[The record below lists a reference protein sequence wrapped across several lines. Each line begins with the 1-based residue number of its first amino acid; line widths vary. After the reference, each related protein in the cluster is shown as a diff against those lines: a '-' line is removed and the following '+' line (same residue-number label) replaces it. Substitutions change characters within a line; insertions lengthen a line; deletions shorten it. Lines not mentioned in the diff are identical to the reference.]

1 MGVCIGNAVDSSVE
15 QGNAQQ
21 RNMKRILLTICTM
34 AASVTLAAQN
44 LTIDGSTTGNFDD
57 LNGNGNTECN
67 ITVTDNASISRI
79 DGSSINNL
87 TTITL
92 TINDGKGLNISG
104 NAKLPYNNTNKSYST
119 TVTLGESSSL
129 TLGGILY
136 FGTRN
141 ASYTGITQTTVIN
154 MAAGATITAA
164 SIETLATDA
173 TASNSSSL
181 TLNAAL
187 AESEIQS
194 IRSGS
199 TFSRTLVTTTN
210 GFTNYTLGNTEQGIA
225 GNVTLVDIEALAALG
240 MTNVGVVNS
249 IDSIGV
255 NQYGLVMAAN
265 KLTLHV
271 SEVPEPAT
279 ATLSLLALAGLA
291 VRRRRRT
298 A

>member
-1 MGVCIGNAVDSSVE
+1 
-15 QGNAQQ
+15 
-21 RNMKRILLTICTM
+21 M
-34 AASVTLAAQN
+34 AASVALAAQN
-44 LTIDGSTTGNFDD
+44 LTINGSTTGNFDD

-79 DGSSINNL
+79 DGSGINNL

-92 TINDGKGLNISG
+92 TINDGKSLKISG
-104 NAKLPYNNTNKSYST
+104 NAKLPFNNTDKSYRT
-119 TVTLGESSSL
+119 TVTLGENSSL
-129 TLGGILY
+129 TLLGGILY

-141 ASYTGITQTTVIN
+141 ASYTRITQTTVIN

-210 GFTNYTLGNTEQGIA
+210 GFTNYTLD
-225 GNVTLVDIEALAALG
+225 NVTLGNIDALAALG

-255 NQYGLVMAAN
+255 NQYGLVMADN

-298 A
+298 V

>member
-1 MGVCIGNAVDSSVE
+1 MGVCIGNAVDSSSE

>member
-1 MGVCIGNAVDSSVE
+1 
-15 QGNAQQ
+15 
-21 RNMKRILLTICTM
+21 M
-34 AASVTLAAQN
+34 AASVALAEQII
-44 LTIDGSTTGNFDD
+44 TIDGNTTTVSLAG
-57 LNGNGNTECN
+57 GSNTVCN
-67 ITVTDNASISRI
+67 ITVTESNDKIEYI

-92 TINDGKGLNISG
+92 TINDGKKLNIS
-104 NAKLPYNNTNKSYST
+104 NYAKLPYNNTNKSYST

-154 MAAGATITAA
+154 MAAGSSIKAGAISTVAA
-164 SIETLATDA
+164 AGGT
-173 TASNSSSL
+173 SSL

-199 TFSRTLVTTTN
+199 TVSRTLVTTTN
-210 GFTNYTLGNTEQGIA
+210 GFTNYTLGNAEQGIA
-225 GNVTLVDIEALAALG
+225 GNVTLGDIEALAALG

-255 NQYGLVMAAN
+255 NQYGLVMADN

-298 A
+298 V

>member
-1 MGVCIGNAVDSSVE
+1 
-15 QGNAQQ
+15 
-21 RNMKRILLTICTM
+21 M
-34 AASVTLAAQN
+34 AASVALAEQIIK
-44 LTIDGSTTGNFDD
+44 IDGNTTGAVSLDGRN
-57 LNGNGNTECN
+57 NNTVCN
-67 ITVTDNASISRI
+67 ITVTESNDKIEYI

-92 TINDGKGLNISG
+92 TINDGKKLKIS
-104 NAKLPYNNTNKSYST
+104 NYAKLPFKNTDKSYST
-119 TVTLGESSSL
+119 TVSLGENSSL

-141 ASYTGITQTTVIN
+141 STNTTGITQTTVIN

-173 TASNSSSL
+173 TANNSSSL

-210 GFTNYTLGNTEQGIA
+210 GFTNYTLGNAEQGIA
-225 GNVTLVDIEALAALG
+225 GNVTLGDIEALAALG

-255 NQYGLVMAAN
+255 NQYGLVMADN

-298 A
+298 V

>member
-1 MGVCIGNAVDSSVE
+1 MTA
-15 QGNAQQ
+15 
-21 RNMKRILLTICTM
+21 K
-34 AASVTLAAQN
+34 
-44 LTIDGSTTGNFDD
+44 
-57 LNGNGNTECN
+57 
-67 ITVTDNASISRI
+67 
-79 DGSSINNL
+79 
-87 TTITL
+87 
-92 TINDGKGLNISG
+92 KLNIS
-104 NAKLPYNNTNKSYST
+104 NYAKLPYNNTNKSYST
-119 TVTLGESSSL
+119 TVSLGENSSL

-141 ASYTGITQTTVIN
+141 ASYTGITQNTVIN
-154 MAAGATITAA
+154 MAAGSSIKAA
-164 SIETLATDA
+164 AISTVAAAGGT
-173 TASNSSSL
+173 SSL

-187 AESEIQS
+187 AEAEIQT

-210 GFTNYTLGNTEQGIA
+210 GFTNYTLD
-225 GNVTLVDIEALAALG
+225 NVTLGNIDALAALG

-255 NQYGLVMAAN
+255 NQYGLVMADN

-298 A
+298 V

>member
-1 MGVCIGNAVDSSVE
+1 MMS
-15 QGNAQQ
+15 
-21 RNMKRILLTICTM
+21 
-34 AASVTLAAQN
+34 ASVALAAQN
-44 LTIDGSTTGNFDD
+44 LTINGSTTGNFDD

-79 DGSSINNL
+79 DGSGINNL

-92 TINDGKGLNISG
+92 TINDGKSLNISDY
-104 NAKLPYNNTNKSYST
+104 AKLPFKNTDKSYST
-119 TVTLGESSSL
+119 TVSLGEKSSL

-141 ASYTGITQTTVIN
+141 ASYTEITQTTVIN

-173 TASNSSSL
+173 TANNSSSL

-194 IRSGS
+194 IHSGS

-210 GFTNYTLGNTEQGIA
+210 GFTNYTLGNAEQGIA
-225 GNVTLVDIEALAALG
+225 GNVTLGDIEALAALG

-255 NQYGLVMAAN
+255 NQYGLVMADN

-271 SEVPEPAT
+271 SEVPEPTT

-298 A
+298 V

>member
-1 MGVCIGNAVDSSVE
+1 
-15 QGNAQQ
+15 
-21 RNMKRILLTICTM
+21 M
-34 AASVTLAAQN
+34 AASVALAEQIIK
-44 LTIDGSTTGNFDD
+44 IDGNTTTVSLAG
-57 LNGNGNTECN
+57 GSNTVCN
-67 ITVTDNASISRI
+67 ITVTESNDKIEYI

-92 TINDGKGLNISG
+92 TINDGKKLNIS
-104 NAKLPYNNTNKSYST
+104 NYAKLPYNNTNKSYST
-119 TVTLGESSSL
+119 TVSLGENSSL

-141 ASYTGITQTTVIN
+141 SLNTGITQTTVIN
-154 MAAGATITAA
+154 MAAGSSITAA
-164 SIETLATDA
+164 SIQTLATDA

-210 GFTNYTLGNTEQGIA
+210 GFTNYTLGNAEQGIA
-225 GNVTLVDIEALAALG
+225 GNVTLGDIEALAALG

-255 NQYGLVMAAN
+255 KQYGLVMADN

-298 A
+298 V

>member
-1 MGVCIGNAVDSSVE
+1 M
-15 QGNAQQ
+15 
-21 RNMKRILLTICTM
+21 M
-34 AASVTLAAQN
+34 AASVALADQTI
-44 LTIDGSTTGNFDD
+44 TIDGNTTTVSLAG
-57 LNGNGNTECN
+57 GSNTVCN
-67 ITVTDNASISRI
+67 ITVTESNDKIEYI

-92 TINDGKGLNISG
+92 TINDGKKLNIS
-104 NAKLPYNNTNKSYST
+104 NYAKLPYNNTNKSYST
-119 TVTLGESSSL
+119 TVSLGENSSL

-141 ASYTGITQTTVIN
+141 ASYTGITQNTVIN
-154 MAAGATITAA
+154 MAAGSSIKAA
-164 SIETLATDA
+164 AISTVAAAGGT
-173 TASNSSSL
+173 SSL

-187 AESEIQS
+187 AEAEIQT

-210 GFTNYTLGNTEQGIA
+210 GFTNYTLD
-225 GNVTLVDIEALAALG
+225 NVTLGNIDALAALG

-255 NQYGLVMAAN
+255 NQYGLVMADN

-298 A
+298 V

>member
-1 MGVCIGNAVDSSVE
+1 
-15 QGNAQQ
+15 
-21 RNMKRILLTICTM
+21 M
-34 AASVTLAAQN
+34 AASVALAAQN
-44 LTIDGSTTGNFDD
+44 LTIDGSTTGNFDKLD
-57 LNGNGNTECN
+57 GNNNTECN

-79 DGSSINNL
+79 DGSSINKL

-92 TINDGKGLNISG
+92 TIIDGKSLNISG
-104 NAKLPYNNTNKSYST
+104 AAKLPYNNTSGSYST
-119 TVTLGESSSL
+119 TVSLGEESKL
-129 TLGGILY
+129 TLLGGILY
-136 FGTRN
+136 FGTLN
-141 ASYTGITQTTVIN
+141 PNDNTGITQTTVIN
-154 MAAGATITAA
+154 MAAGSSITAA
-164 SIETLATDA
+164 SIETLATNA
-173 TASNSSSL
+173 TVSNSSSL

-199 TFSRTLVTTTN
+199 TVSRTLVTTTN
-210 GFTNYTLGNTEQGIA
+210 GFTNYTLD
-225 GNVTLVDIEALAALG
+225 NVTLGNIDALAALG

-255 NQYGLVMAAN
+255 NQYGLVMADN

-298 A
+298 V

>member
-79 DGSSINNL
+79 DGSGINNL

-92 TINDGKGLNISG
+92 TINDGKSLNISDY
-104 NAKLPYNNTNKSYST
+104 AKLPFKNTDKSYST

-173 TASNSSSL
+173 TANNSSSL

-187 AESEIQS
+187 AEAEIQS

-210 GFTNYTLGNTEQGIA
+210 GFTNYTLD
-225 GNVTLVDIEALAALG
+225 NVTLGNIDALAALG

-255 NQYGLVMAAN
+255 NQYGLVMADN

-298 A
+298 V

>member
-1 MGVCIGNAVDSSVE
+1 
-15 QGNAQQ
+15 
-21 RNMKRILLTICTM
+21 MKRILLTICTM
-34 AASVTLAAQN
+34 AASVALAAQN
-44 LTIDGSTTGNFDD
+44 LTINGSTTGNFDD

-79 DGSSINNL
+79 DGSGINNL

-92 TINDGKGLNISG
+92 TINDGKSLNISDY
-104 NAKLPYNNTNKSYST
+104 AKLPFKNTDKSYST

-173 TASNSSSL
+173 TANNSSSL

-187 AESEIQS
+187 AEAEIQS

-210 GFTNYTLGNTEQGIA
+210 GFTNYTLD
-225 GNVTLVDIEALAALG
+225 NVTLGNIDALAALG

-255 NQYGLVMAAN
+255 NQYGLVMADN

-298 A
+298 V